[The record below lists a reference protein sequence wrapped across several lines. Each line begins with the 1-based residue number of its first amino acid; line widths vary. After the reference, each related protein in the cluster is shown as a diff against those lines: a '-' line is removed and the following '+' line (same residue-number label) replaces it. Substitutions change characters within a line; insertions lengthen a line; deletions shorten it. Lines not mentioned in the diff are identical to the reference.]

1 MNIKIGGIKMSHWKQ
16 FAEILDL
23 EMEQEFVLTD
33 VNGNR
38 KNEYIYKITEDGLL
52 YKMPTLVKWSKSS
65 SVNWSNSSSCTILRL
80 LNGDY
85 KVLAKPWKPTKGET
99 YWHYGTERGEAF
111 LTTWCF
117 DSIDL
122 CRWKAGNCFKTRE
135 EAETKGKEIME
146 QIQKEYEEN

>member
-1 MNIKIGGIKMSHWKQ
+1 MNKWKE
-16 FAEILDL
+16 FAEILSL
-23 EMEQEFVLTD
+23 ELEQEFVLINVD
-33 VNGNR
+33 DGNR

-52 YKMPTLVKWSKSS
+52 YKMPTQYVNWSKSS
-65 SVNWSNSSSCTILRL
+65 SSTILRL

-85 KVLAKPWKPTKGET
+85 KALAKPWKPTKGET

-122 CRWKAGNCFKTRE
+122 CRWKVGNCFKTRE
-135 EAETKGKEIME
+135 EAEAKGKESME
-146 QIQKEYEEN
+146 QIQKEYEENQTYVKH